1 MLAKSTKSGKF
12 PQDEWSCHCCTA
24 KNSPEAAKC
33 RVCGRLESYALQ
45 GYGLPFH
52 GKNSTLFRPT
62 QILTVLEDIHEV
74 DSEQW
79 SALHSACA
87 SGNFQVM
94 KDLLSLKAKVE
105 ALTNKGQTP
114 LQLAI
119 YSGSL
124 DCVNELLKYGANPN
138 VSTVHEKCTPLHLA
152 CQKGFAQIAVAL
164 VDHGANVNALNVLNR
179 TPLHMAAEAGRI
191 DIGKYLIA
199 HGADR
204 EALDVHGWSVRQ
216 IAELFNH
223 RDFQELIIRET
234 MVEKQVII
242 KELPVAEWHSELW
255 FDVTRMHAQRIEELQ
270 IRNETKQH
278 DHNLLIS
285 LQKSKKDKIIAARR
299 AERQL
304 EIAEYNARKNHAKE
318 MALQYA
324 EKLTVGHTK
333 NTKTDKDKTMTITED
348 VSLPTLPAADTHLTS
363 ELVIVT
369 ESTGMRVNT
378 AEKLSPGRRKS
389 RSGYGNRVSISE
401 GTSNGIDN
409 HFPSKPNSRIG
420 TAGMMAVTGG
430 L

>member
-1 MLAKSTKSGKF
+1 
-12 PQDEWSCHCCTA
+12 
-24 KNSPEAAKC
+24 
-33 RVCGRLESYALQ
+33 
-45 GYGLPFH
+45 
-52 GKNSTLFRPT
+52 LFRPN
-62 QILTVLEDIHEV
+62 QILTVLDDIHEV

-204 EALDVHGWSVRQ
+204 EALDVHGWSCRQ

-242 KELPVAEWHSELW
+242 KELPVAEWHSDLW

-278 DHNLLIS
+278 DHNLLLN

-324 EKLTVGHTK
+324 EKLAVGPSK
-333 NTKTDKDKTMTITED
+333 NCKNKIIAHGDDTPSSTH
-348 VSLPTLPAADTHLTS
+348 PAIDTHQAND
-363 ELVIVT
+363 LVIVT

-401 GTSNGIDN
+401 GANSFDN
-409 HFPSKPNSRIG
+409 HFPSKPSSRIG
-420 TAGMMAVTGG
+420 TAGMMAITGG